1 MRSLT
6 SGLPPESQAC
16 EEQGAHGLMLHSWR
30 SLWQGAA
37 ARRAFPA
44 AMAAAGETPEGAR
57 AANSPLREGRTALVS
72 SSFQE

>member
-1 MRSLT
+1 MAGCRGS
-6 SGLPPESQAC
+6 ESAT
-16 EEQGAHGLMLHSWR
+16 
-30 SLWQGAA
+30 
-37 ARRAFPA
+37 A